1 METND
6 PLAKKRSGSLFS
18 TLICGG
24 KEAAAAGGESSGTAV
39 EEGRKT
45 DGNAKVKASPNVA
58 PVISRLFRSI
68 RQNQVI
74 SVVCNRTPRGC
85 RIRRVATREKTRTG
99 R

>member
-24 KEAAAAGGESSGTAV
+24 KEAAAGGESSVTVV

-45 DGNAKVKASPNVA
+45 DGNKKVKASPYLA
-58 PVISRLFRSI
+58 PVITRLFRSI

-74 SVVCNRTPRGC
+74 LVVCNRTPRGC